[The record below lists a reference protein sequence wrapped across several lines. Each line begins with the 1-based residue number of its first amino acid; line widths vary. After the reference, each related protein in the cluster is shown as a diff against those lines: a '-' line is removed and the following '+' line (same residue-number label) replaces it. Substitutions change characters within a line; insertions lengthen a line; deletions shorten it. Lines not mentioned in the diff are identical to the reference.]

1 MSFLK
6 NVSITVC
13 SVAISIINIFDEVI
27 IQSLR
32 TIFKLTRKR
41 LLEDSNVLLDMK
53 THLIYCIMHRSI
65 RLIDKIHGIKLEI
78 NHGSGYLKDIIMHD
92 CNICPIIKTVKTS
105 NNVYKIDPST
115 PFIVIFQQPIHLI
128 RIEFVD
134 LVLNNEIKNALVKIY
149 TSDMTTKNNKYIETT
164 VSSRKNII
172 CNTEYIIC

>member
-6 NVSITVC
+6 NVSITIC
-13 SVAISIINIFDEVI
+13 SVAISIINIIDELI

-41 LLEDSNVLLDMK
+41 LLEDSTVLDMK
-53 THLIYCIMHRSI
+53 THLISCMMHRSI
-65 RLIDKIHGIKLEI
+65 RLIDKIYAIKLEI
-78 NHGSGYLKDIIMHD
+78 NQGSGYVKDIIVHD
-92 CNICPIIKTVKTS
+92 SNICPIIKTIKTS

-115 PFIVIFQQPIHLI
+115 PFIVTFQHPIQLI

-134 LVLNNEIKNALVKIY
+134 LVLSEIKNAIVKIY
-149 TSDMTTKNNKYIETT
+149 TTDMNTKNNNYVETT

-172 CNTEYIIC
+172 CNTEYILC